1 MIELLSEHRCHGGW
15 QRQYSHHSSAIG
27 QSMRFSVYLPP
38 AAANGPVPALIYLAG
53 LSCNDET
60 FLIKAGAQRFAA
72 HHGLMLI
79 APDTSPRSADI
90 EAASPDGDFG
100 LAASFYLDA
109 TVAPWSAHFQME
121 TYIARELPELVE
133 ATLPVA
139 RGRIGIMGHSM
150 GGHGALTLALRHP
163 RRFRS
168 VSALAPIT
176 AATQCPW
183 GRKALAGYLGDDE
196 ASWARHDASHLM
208 AEAEMPFPHGILI
221 DQGLGDPFLAT
232 QLLPATFE
240 QACHE
245 AGQPLTLRRHTG
257 YDHGYFFITTFI
269 EDHIAHHASRL

>member
-15 QRQYSHHSSAIG
+15 QRQYRHRSSAIG
-27 QSMRFSVYLPP
+27 LPMKFSVYLPP
-38 AAANGPVPALIYLAG
+38 AAAKGPVPALIYLAG
-53 LSCNDET
+53 LTCNDET

-90 EAASPDGDFG
+90 ETASPESDFG

-109 TVAPWSAHFQME
+109 TVAPWSHHFRME

-139 RGRIGIMGHSM
+139 RDRIGIMGHSM

-163 RRFRS
+163 KRFRS
-168 VSALAPIT
+168 VSAVAPI
-176 AATQCPW
+176 AAPMQCPW

-196 ASWARHDASHLM
+196 ASWAHHDASRLM
-208 AEAEMPFPHGILI
+208 SQAAKPFSQGILI
-221 DQGLGDPFLAT
+221 DQGLGDPFLAS
-232 QLLPATFE
+232 QLHPHAFE

-245 AGQPLTLRRHTG
+245 ARQPLTLRQHAG
-257 YDHGYFFITTFI
+257 YDHGYFFIMTFI
-269 EDHIAHHASRL
+269 EDHIVHHAARL